1 MNETSNLGLPL
12 VQPAQAQKHVTVNEG
27 LVRLDGLT
35 HLTLVSV
42 NQTVPPLGAEDGVS
56 YGVPNGA
63 VNEWDGHAGEVAI
76 FSNGGWVFV
85 TPQAGWRA
93 WIADASTSALH
104 NGSGWVEGAMS
115 LSAAGAASLF
125 RVVEFD
131 HVLGAGAT
139 STTTVEIPQYA
150 MVFAVTGR
158 IKTAFS
164 GTLTNWDLGVSGSG
178 NRYGSGLGL
187 AQGSWISGMGGQPQT
202 YWSDTALELT
212 ANGGDFAAGE
222 VRLAIHYFAATPPA
236 I

>member
-27 LVRLDGLT
+27 LARLDGLT
-35 HLTLVSV
+35 HLTLGS
-42 NQTVPPLGAEDGVS
+42 TSSTTPPLGVEDGAS

-93 WIADASTSALH
+93 WIADESTSAMH
-104 NGSGWVEGAMS
+104 DGSGWIEGA
-115 LSAAGAASLF
+115 LSISPAGAASLF
-125 RVVEFD
+125 KVIEFD
-131 HVLGAGAT
+131 HVLSAGAT

-158 IKTAFS
+158 IKAAFT
-164 GTLTNWDLGVSGSG
+164 GTLTDWDLGVSGSG

-187 AQGSWISGMGGQPQT
+187 AQGAWISGMSGQPTT
-202 YWSDTALELT
+202 YWSDTALEFT

-222 VRLAIHYFAATPPA
+222 VRLAIHYFAATPPSL
-236 I
+236 